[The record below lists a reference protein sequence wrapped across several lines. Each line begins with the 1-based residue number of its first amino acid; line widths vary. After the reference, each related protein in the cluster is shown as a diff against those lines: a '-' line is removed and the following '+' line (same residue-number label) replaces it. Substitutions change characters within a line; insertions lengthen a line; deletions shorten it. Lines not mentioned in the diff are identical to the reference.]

1 MSAGDAAAA
10 SAEAASSKVAK
21 PSRRRIR
28 WNKRET
34 LVGYLFVA
42 PSLLHF
48 LVFTV
53 YLMVS
58 SLVIS
63 TWVWDLLTPHHER
76 GLYNYRTL
84 LFHDPLFRT
93 AFKNT
98 LLFSL
103 YTIPTGM
110 MLGLLLA
117 MAVNTK
123 LRGIGFFRAAYFL
136 PVVVPV
142 VATAI
147 MFRWLY
153 SPDFGLVN
161 WGLEQIG
168 LSGRNWLGD
177 PQTALPAIAAMAVW
191 SSLGW
196 TMTFFLVGLQAIPRQ
211 LYEAAKV
218 DGAGRWMCFRHI
230 TWPMLTPMTF
240 FILVTQTIGSLQ
252 GAFDQV
258 YLMTQGGPGYST
270 YTNSFYLYSQAFR
283 YFHYGYAAAYA
294 WVIFAVIALATFIQ
308 FRFLARRIH
317 YEFD

>member
-1 MSAGDAAAA
+1 MPPVGSAAAT
-10 SAEAASSKVAK
+10 AEADRTRTLSKA
-21 PSRRRIR
+21 RRRR

-34 LVGYLFVA
+34 IAGYLFVA
-42 PSLLHF
+42 PSLIHF

-53 YLMVS
+53 YLMIS
-58 SLVIS
+58 SLIIS

-84 LFHDPLFRT
+84 LFHDPIFRT

-98 LLFSL
+98 ILFAL

-110 MLGLLLA
+110 ALGLLLA

-123 LRGIGFFRAAYFL
+123 LRGVGFFRAMYFL

-153 SPDFGLVN
+153 SPDFGLIN
-161 WGLEQIG
+161 WGLEQVG
-168 LSGRNWLGD
+168 LSGRDWLGD
-177 PQTALPAIAAMAVW
+177 PNTALPAIAAMAVW

-196 TMTFFLVGLQAIPRQ
+196 TMTFFLVGLQSIPRQ
-211 LYEAAKV
+211 LYEAAQV
-218 DGAGRWMCFRHI
+218 DGAGRWMRFRHI
-230 TWPMLTPMTF
+230 TWPLLTPMTF
-240 FILVTQTIGSLQ
+240 FILVTQTIGNLQ

-294 WVIFAVIALATFIQ
+294 WVIFAVIALATLIQ
-308 FRFLARRIH
+308 FRVLARRIN
-317 YEFD
+317 YEFN

>member
-1 MSAGDAAAA
+1 MPPGGGAAAA
-10 SAEAASSKVAK
+10 AEADRKRTL
-21 PSRRRIR
+21 RRVRRKR
-28 WNKRET
+28 WNTRET
-34 LVGYLFVA
+34 AAGYLFVA
-42 PSLLHF
+42 PSLIHF

-84 LFHDPLFRT
+84 LFHDPIFRT

-98 LLFSL
+98 ILYAL

-110 MLGLLLA
+110 ALGLLLA

-123 LRGIGFFRAAYFL
+123 LRGVAFFRAAYFL

-153 SPDFGLVN
+153 SPDFGLIN
-161 WGLEQIG
+161 WGLAQIG

-177 PQTALPAIAAMAVW
+177 PDTALPAIAAMAVW

-211 LYEAAKV
+211 LYEAAEV
-218 DGAGRWMCFRHI
+218 DGAGRWMRFRHI
-230 TWPMLTPMTF
+230 TWPLLTPMTF
-240 FILVTQTIGSLQ
+240 FILVTQTIGNLQ

-270 YTNSFYLYSQAFR
+270 YTNAFYLYSQAFR

-294 WVIFAVIALATFIQ
+294 WVIFAVIAFATFLQ
-308 FRFLARRIH
+308 FRVLARRIN
-317 YEFD
+317 YEFS